1 MMLEQEIPVAPT
13 RVSILARLVPVLSY
27 ALSSFGA
34 AVTAFLIISVL
45 RAMRNAEMAGAA
57 AVAAGISEANVAILV
72 CLYLAIAIGLAGV
85 VIGLVRMFTSTTT
98 ASPSAWF
105 FLITGVLG
113 LVPILTLWSAQSIL
127 LGVVFARATEGG
139 VATVA
144 REITLLLMA
153 TIGVG
158 LISILFQMA
167 SAFVPLPRVLR
178 AKRKWASLI
187 MLLMMQTGIIAMTIL
202 YHLRTAWLYSEYQK
216 Y

>member
-1 MMLEQEIPVAPT
+1 MMLEQEIPAAPT

-27 ALSSFGA
+27 VLPSFGA

-72 CLYLAIAIGLAGV
+72 CLYLAIAIGLGGV

-113 LVPILTLWSAQSIL
+113 LVPVLTLWSAQSIL
-127 LGVVFARATEGG
+127 LGVVFARAVEGG
-139 VATVA
+139 VASVA

-158 LISILFQMA
+158 LISVLFQMA
-167 SAFVPLPRVLR
+167 SAFVPLPRVFR
-178 AKRKWASLI
+178 AKRKWASFI
-187 MLLMMQTGIIAMTIL
+187 MLLVMQTGIIAMTIL

>member
-1 MMLEQEIPVAPT
+1 MMLEQEIPAAPT

-27 ALSSFGA
+27 ALPSFGA

-45 RAMRNAEMAGAA
+45 RAMRTAEMAGAA

-72 CLYLAIAIGLAGV
+72 CLYVAIAIGLGGV

-113 LVPILTLWSAQSIL
+113 LVPVLTLWSAQSIL
-127 LGVVFARATEGG
+127 LGVVFARAGEGG

-158 LISILFQMA
+158 LISVLFQMA
-167 SAFVPLPRVLR
+167 SAFVPLPRVFR
-178 AKRKWASLI
+178 AKRKWTSFI
-187 MLLMMQTGIIAMTIL
+187 MLLVMQTGIIAMTIL

>member
-1 MMLEQEIPVAPT
+1 MMFEQEIPAALT

-27 ALSSFGA
+27 ALPSFGA

-45 RAMRNAEMAGAA
+45 RAMRTAEMAGAA

-72 CLYLAIAIGLAGV
+72 CLYVAIAIGLGGV
-85 VIGLVRMFTSTTT
+85 VIGLVRMFSSTTT

-113 LVPILTLWSAQSIL
+113 LVPVLTLWRAQSIL
-127 LGVVFARATEGG
+127 LGVVFARAEGG
-139 VATVA
+139 VASVA

-158 LISILFQMA
+158 LISVLFQMA
-167 SAFVPLPRVLR
+167 SAFVPLPRVFR
-178 AKRKWASLI
+178 AKRKWASFI
-187 MLLMMQTGIIAMTIL
+187 MLLVMQTGIIAMTIL